1 MLGDD
6 SVIARPQSLQNL
18 ALSSF
23 SDPQLLQ
30 YMGSASAI
38 HDSRLPIGPKRL
50 TCPFGPRAFRSRA
63 GLRVFRYLSAR
74 WGCPCSCGSAVPPI
88 AR

>member
-6 SVIARPQSLQNL
+6 PVIARPQSLQNL
-18 ALSSF
+18 ATSSF

-38 HDSRLPIGPKRL
+38 HGSRPPIGPKRL
-50 TCPFGPRAFRSRA
+50 MCPLPPHDFRSRA
-63 GLRVFRYLSAR
+63 GLSVLRCLSVR
-74 WGCPCSCGSAVPPI
+74 GGRPCSCGNAVPAA